1 MSRCGAAAVLGA
13 GIMGSSVALLLARRG
28 VRVSLIDAAAEPF
41 AGASRWNEGK
51 IHLGYLYGAD
61 PSLATARALIPGG
74 LRFRGIV
81 EQLLDRRLP
90 DAVVTPHGDRYV
102 IHRRSVASAEQ
113 VWALA
118 QRISALTRA
127 HESAQEYF
135 GPLEPPRLLSRRE
148 IDASYDG
155 DTIVA
160 AIEVPERSVS
170 TPPIADWFVDALH
183 GTPGIEIVVQHRVA
197 RVSEHRGQWMVHTQE
212 GSLGPFDAVVNAL
225 WEGRPAVDATVGLA
239 TADAWT
245 HRYRVSIFARTKR
258 PVDVRSAVIAVGPFG
273 DVKSYDGTSL
283 YLSWYDAGLLAESHD
298 LQAPRA
304 PELSATDA
312 QRVADE
318 TLERLASIIRG
329 IGEVRERVETLAV
342 RGGWVY
348 AVGRGGLRDVRSELH
363 RRDRVGTLARRGYFS
378 VDTGKYSIAPALA
391 LQVADAIA

>member
-61 PSLATARALIPGG
+61 PSLATAQALIPGG

-90 DAVVTPHGDRYV
+90 DAVVTQHGDRYV

-127 HESAQEYF
+127 HGSAGEYF
-135 GPLEPPRLLSRRE
+135 APLDPPRLLSRRE

-170 TPPIADWFVDALH
+170 TQPIADWFVDALR
-183 GTPGIEIVVQHRVA
+183 GTAGIEIVLQRRVA
-197 RVSEHRGQWMVHTQE
+197 RVSEQRGKWTVHTHE
-212 GSLGPFDAVVNAL
+212 GALGPFDAVVNAL

-239 TADAWT
+239 TADTWT
-245 HRYRVSIFARTKR
+245 HRYRVSLFARTRR
-258 PVDVRSAVIAVGPFG
+258 PVGVRSAVIAVGPFG

-304 PELSATDA
+304 PALSATEA

-318 TLERLASIIRG
+318 TLDRLANIIRG
-329 IGEVRERVETLAV
+329 IGEVRERVDTLAV

-348 AVGRGGLRDVRSELH
+348 AVGRGGLRDVRSALH
-363 RRDRVGTLARRGYFS
+363 RRDRVGTLARRRFFS

-391 LQVADAIA
+391 LQVADSIA